1 MSFLNP
7 ISEPV
12 LMYSSTDADAPK
24 INYAARAAGD
34 VKTVLKACLVTGY
47 GTKQGA
53 GWTIQNETDFV
64 AEFVPPS
71 VALSDYRFGIDD
83 TSSSITLWYY
93 QYKNAKTSPSYN
105 NPNKSF
111 YAINKTH
118 ADNGWRLLVTQRGI
132 IFIELVYSTAVNNL
146 SARLTY
152 FGSIKSAINDSNG
165 INIAFFNVG
174 HSATIPEP
182 RYLFNSGYPHFKV
195 ETYTGLN
202 VISATPFSSFYVASF
217 KTGVSLVDITSQLYL
232 CTSDA
237 IFIGELPGTLL
248 KSVNNPPQIYG
259 ISNSTF
265 NNRPVLKICLGYG
278 NSNDAVYL
286 YAYGRVMLIYLDQWS
301 Y

>member
-7 ISEPV
+7 INEPV
-12 LMYSSTDADAPK
+12 LMYSSTDANAPK

-53 GWTIQNETDFV
+53 GWTMQNETDF
-64 AEFVPPS
+64 ASEFVSPS
-71 VALSDYRFGIDD
+71 VVMSDYRFGIDD
-83 TSSSITLWYY
+83 TSGDKTLWYY

-105 NPNKSF
+105 NPSKSF
-111 YAINKTH
+111 YAVDNTH
-118 ADNGWRLLVTQRGI
+118 ANNGWRLLVTQRGI

-152 FGSIKSAINDSNG
+152 FGSIKSAINDSGG
-165 INIAFFNVG
+165 INIAFFNLG
-174 HSATIPEP
+174 HSATISEP
-182 RYLFNSGYPHFKV
+182 SYFFNSSYPHFKV
-195 ETYTGLN
+195 ETYTEFN
-202 VISATPFSSFYVASF
+202 VITATPFSSTYGATL

-232 CTSDA
+232 CTSGA
-237 IFIGELPGTLL
+237 VFIGELPGIFM
-248 KSVNNPPQIYG
+248 KSVNDSTQMYG
-259 ISNSTF
+259 ASNSTF
-265 NNRPVLKICLGYG
+265 NNRPVLKVCLGYEDSRS
-278 NSNDAVYL
+278 SNL